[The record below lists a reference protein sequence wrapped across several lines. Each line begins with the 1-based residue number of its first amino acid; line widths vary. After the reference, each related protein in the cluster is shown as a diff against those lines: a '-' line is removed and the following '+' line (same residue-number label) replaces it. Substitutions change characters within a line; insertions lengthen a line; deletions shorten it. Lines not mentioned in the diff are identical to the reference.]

1 MSLGKVV
8 DMVLEQKQ
16 KVNVNKIAGR
26 VKTWQT
32 FLLFILMTIVMLTM
46 LRINNVGMVE
56 RRNAVIQADKAL
68 DTQLAID
75 RIYELRTYVAKHM
88 NASTGG
94 FYLENM
100 FKRDSQAAIDEA
112 AKLASSNP
120 NGLVYKKASDVC
132 DPQFVH
138 APYSVP
144 YFECITREVEKYPTQ
159 SEIAIKQPN
168 PALYRHDYDSPA
180 FSYDWAGLSV
190 IAWLLLGLTFVLK
203 LIGDITLML
212 IVKKF
217 NI

>member
-1 MSLGKVV
+1 MSLGKAVA
-8 DMVLEQKQ
+8 MVLEQKQ
-16 KVNVNKIAGR
+16 TIDVNKIAGR

-32 FLLFILMTIVMLTM
+32 FLLFILMTFVMLTM
-46 LRINNVGMVE
+46 LRINNVGMIE
-56 RRNAVIQADKAL
+56 RKNAVMQADKAL
-68 DTQLAID
+68 DAQQVHDSLF
-75 RIYELRTYVAKHM
+75 ELRTYVQKHM

-144 YFECITREVEKYPTQ
+144 YFECITREVEKYPAQ
-159 SEIAIKQPN
+159 SQITIKQPN
-168 PALYRHDYDSPA
+168 PALYRHDYDSPV
-180 FSYDWAGLSV
+180 FSYDWAGMSV
-190 IAWLLLGLTFVLK
+190 VVWFILGLTFVLK
-203 LIGDITLML
+203 LISDITLL
-212 IVKKF
+212 FVLKKF